1 MEGNLNQTDIEQIFN
16 NSTSIERQYD
26 GDVMMISIVSSLL
39 LFIMFI
45 SLVCCHRERISKCF
59 EHYLTTNGPSSDTE
73 YANRVWRQHMEN
85 EAKKME
91 TPEKRRARLW
101 ENIEKNSV
109 FMVSLIFK

>member
-1 MEGNLNQTDIEQIFN
+1 
-16 NSTSIERQYD
+16 
-26 GDVMMISIVSSLL
+26 
-39 LFIMFI
+39 
-45 SLVCCHRERISKCF
+45 
-59 EHYLTTNGPSSDTE
+59 
-73 YANRVWRQHMEN
+73 MEN